1 MFEYPILN
9 HLQGKLIPST
19 PMNNAY
25 KNENFQICCRLNV
38 SRQSDI
44 AVPECRQVLT
54 LQTSCTFSCRRSSFT
69 QRQYLQYTPVALTK
83 IMYNSQNII
92 GPLHRAGAYCVLQH
106 LNYITIQNKYIRQL
120 TRNNSSAIL
129 YVQPKF
135 YSFFAR
141 MH

>member
-1 MFEYPILN
+1 MFEYQIVN
-9 HLQGKLIPST
+9 RFQEKLIPST
-19 PMNNAY
+19 TMNNA
-25 KNENFQICCRLNV
+25 NQDENFQMCCLLNV

-54 LQTSCTFSCRRSSFT
+54 LQTSCTFSCPRSSFS

-92 GPLHRAGAYCVLQH
+92 GTLHRAGAYCVLQH
-106 LNYITIQNKYIRQL
+106 LNYITIQNTYIRQL